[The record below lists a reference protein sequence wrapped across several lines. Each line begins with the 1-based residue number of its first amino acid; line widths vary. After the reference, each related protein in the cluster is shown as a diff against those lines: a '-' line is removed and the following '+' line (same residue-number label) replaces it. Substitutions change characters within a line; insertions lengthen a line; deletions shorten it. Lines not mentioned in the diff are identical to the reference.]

1 MSDSIILRRC
11 ATLTEA
17 QICVGLLNSHDIWAA
32 LDNEGHAAIDW
43 GMIPAL
49 GGVHVRVAI
58 SDYERAK
65 QTIIDSVT
73 VAPDLLSDVV
83 GSYDPPRKNRRWRAL
98 SMLVIWFGLLNLVAG
113 YALYWLDQ
121 IIPRAWVPDPQPT
134 DMWFAIAFGRGVSPP
149 GPGIEGFV
157 FLFLIGLFL
166 LWELITTQ
174 PEKPAQ
180 EPQV

>member
-1 MSDSIILRRC
+1 MSNSIILRRC

-32 LDNEGHAAIDW
+32 LDNAEHAALDW

-49 GGVHVRVAI
+49 GGVHVRVAR

-73 VAPDLLSDVV
+73 AAPDLLSAAA
-83 GSYDPPRKNRRWRAL
+83 GPYEPPRRNRRWRAL

-121 IIPRAWVPDPQPT
+121 IIPRAWVPDPQPS
-134 DMWFAIAFGRGVSPP
+134 DAWFAIAFGRVAAPP
-149 GPGIEGFV
+149 GPGLEGFV
-157 FLFLIGLFL
+157 FLILIGLFL
-166 LWELITTQ
+166 VWELLTTQ
-174 PEKPAQ
+174 PTKPAK
-180 EPQV
+180 EPQI